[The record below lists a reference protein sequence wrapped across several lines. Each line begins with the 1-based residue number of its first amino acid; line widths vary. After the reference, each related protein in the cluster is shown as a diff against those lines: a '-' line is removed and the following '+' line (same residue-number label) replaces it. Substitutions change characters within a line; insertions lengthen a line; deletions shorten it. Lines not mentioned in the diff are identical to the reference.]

1 MNVIRKEKKEEY
13 KGFFI
18 LFDQFLFER
27 PELADK
33 LFSLCILYIS
43 ALIHYEKCILTNTIQ
58 YVSLLDSTISF
69 LIPKT

>member
-1 MNVIRKEKKEEY
+1 MNVIKKEKKEEY

-43 ALIHYEKCILTNTIQ
+43 ALIHYEKCILANIIQ
-58 YVSLLDSTISF
+58 
-69 LIPKT
+69 